1 MQILAKHACSVF
13 ACSGHGLA
21 IIKHS
26 KRTKLFDQLW
36 NLQEIYFGA
45 HRSLCDLR
53 ENQEFYRGLTTI
65 QCAIIERW
73 LPLEVFCVRKLQKH
87 RRIKENLEK
96 SAEEIKSLLRSS
108 LKRGPNVVDEGSS
121 IYFPVIKKPHV
132 DVSTSKPNPN
142 TSSTTPVLGTKT
154 PLTIFPHASTQL
166 TIPVPLHT
174 STPVKKLKKLSF
186 SKEPTTNSPK
196 PETTVKVNCMR
207 CRDESVVVLIY
218 VFLLK
223 VTWRRLYCLPLRVA
237 GLNYRARLFESRLTK
252 SRISVNFGLLF

>member
-1 MQILAKHACSVF
+1 MASQLSNIPKEQSCSINCEICRKF
-13 ACSGHGLA
+13 ISEPTDRYA
-21 IIKHS
+21 ICGKTKNFTEDLQQFNVPLS
-26 KRTKLFDQLW
+26 KDG
-36 NLQEIYFGA
+36 Y
-45 HRSLCDLR
+45 LCKS
-53 ENQEFYRGLTTI
+53 
-65 QCAIIERW
+65 
-73 LPLEVFCVRKLQKH
+73 CVRKLQKH

-207 CRDESVVVLIY
+207 CREESVVVLIY

>member
-1 MQILAKHACSVF
+1 MASQLSNIPKEQSCSINCEICRKF
-13 ACSGHGLA
+13 ISEPTDRYA
-21 IIKHS
+21 ICGKTKNFTEDLQQFNVPLS
-26 KRTKLFDQLW
+26 KDG
-36 NLQEIYFGA
+36 Y
-45 HRSLCDLR
+45 LCKS
-53 ENQEFYRGLTTI
+53 
-65 QCAIIERW
+65 
-73 LPLEVFCVRKLQKH
+73 CVRKLQKH

-96 SAEEIKSLLRSS
+96 SAKEIKSLLRSS

>member
-1 MQILAKHACSVF
+1 MASQLSNIPKEQSCSINCEICRKF
-13 ACSGHGLA
+13 ISEPTDRYA
-21 IIKHS
+21 ICGKTKNFTEDLQQFNVPLS
-26 KRTKLFDQLW
+26 KDG
-36 NLQEIYFGA
+36 Y
-45 HRSLCDLR
+45 LCKS
-53 ENQEFYRGLTTI
+53 
-65 QCAIIERW
+65 
-73 LPLEVFCVRKLQKH
+73 CVRKLQKH

-142 TSSTTPVLGTKT
+142 TSSTTLVLGTKT
-154 PLTIFPHASTQL
+154 TLTIFPHASTQL

-196 PETTVKVNCMR
+196 PEPTVKVNCMR

-237 GLNYRARLFESRLTK
+237 GLNYRARLSESRLTK

>member
-1 MQILAKHACSVF
+1 MASQLSNIPKEQSCSINCEICRKFILEPTDRY
-13 ACSGHGLA
+13 A
-21 IIKHS
+21 ICGKTKNFTEDLQQFNVPLS
-26 KRTKLFDQLW
+26 KDG
-36 NLQEIYFGA
+36 Y
-45 HRSLCDLR
+45 LCKS
-53 ENQEFYRGLTTI
+53 
-65 QCAIIERW
+65 
-73 LPLEVFCVRKLQKH
+73 CVRKLQKH

-154 PLTIFPHASTQL
+154 PLTIFPHVSTQL

>member
-1 MQILAKHACSVF
+1 MASQLSNIPKEQSCSINCEICRKF
-13 ACSGHGLA
+13 ISEPTDRYA
-21 IIKHS
+21 ICGKTKNFTEDLQQFNVPLS
-26 KRTKLFDQLW
+26 KDG
-36 NLQEIYFGA
+36 Y
-45 HRSLCDLR
+45 LCKS
-53 ENQEFYRGLTTI
+53 
-65 QCAIIERW
+65 
-73 LPLEVFCVRKLQKH
+73 CVRKLQKH

-121 IYFPVIKKPHV
+121 IYFPVVKKPHV

>member
-1 MQILAKHACSVF
+1 MASQLSNIPKEQSCSINCEICRKF
-13 ACSGHGLA
+13 ISEPTDRYA
-21 IIKHS
+21 ICGKTKNFTEDLQQFNVPLS
-26 KRTKLFDQLW
+26 KDG
-36 NLQEIYFGA
+36 Y
-45 HRSLCDLR
+45 LCKS
-53 ENQEFYRGLTTI
+53 
-65 QCAIIERW
+65 
-73 LPLEVFCVRKLQKH
+73 CVRKLQKH

>member
-1 MQILAKHACSVF
+1 MASQLSNIPKEQSCSINCEICRKF
-13 ACSGHGLA
+13 ISEPTDRYA
-21 IIKHS
+21 ICGKTKNFTEDLQQFNVPLS
-26 KRTKLFDQLW
+26 KDG
-36 NLQEIYFGA
+36 Y
-45 HRSLCDLR
+45 LCKS
-53 ENQEFYRGLTTI
+53 
-65 QCAIIERW
+65 
-73 LPLEVFCVRKLQKH
+73 CVRKLQKH

-96 SAEEIKSLLRSS
+96 SAKEIKSLLRSS

-154 PLTIFPHASTQL
+154 PLMIFPHASTQL

>member
-1 MQILAKHACSVF
+1 MASQLSNIPKEQSCSINCEICRKF
-13 ACSGHGLA
+13 ISEPTDRYA
-21 IIKHS
+21 ICGKTKNFTEDLQQFNVPLS
-26 KRTKLFDQLW
+26 KDG
-36 NLQEIYFGA
+36 Y
-45 HRSLCDLR
+45 LCKS
-53 ENQEFYRGLTTI
+53 
-65 QCAIIERW
+65 
-73 LPLEVFCVRKLQKH
+73 CVRKLQKH

-142 TSSTTPVLGTKT
+142 TSSTTTVLGTKT

>member
-1 MQILAKHACSVF
+1 MASQLSNIPKEQSCSINCEICRKF
-13 ACSGHGLA
+13 ISEPTDRYA
-21 IIKHS
+21 ICGKTKNFTEDLQQFNVPLS
-26 KRTKLFDQLW
+26 KDG
-36 NLQEIYFGA
+36 Y
-45 HRSLCDLR
+45 LCKS
-53 ENQEFYRGLTTI
+53 
-65 QCAIIERW
+65 
-73 LPLEVFCVRKLQKH
+73 CVRKLQKH
-87 RRIKENLEK
+87 RKIKENLEK
-96 SAEEIKSLLRSS
+96 SAVEIKSLLRSS

-154 PLTIFPHASTQL
+154 PLMIFPHASTQL

-237 GLNYRARLFESRLTK
+237 GLNYRARLFESWLTK

>member
-1 MQILAKHACSVF
+1 MASQLSNIPKEQSCSINCEICRKF
-13 ACSGHGLA
+13 ISEPTDRYA
-21 IIKHS
+21 ICGKTKNFTEDLQQFNVSLS
-26 KRTKLFDQLW
+26 KDG
-36 NLQEIYFGA
+36 Y
-45 HRSLCDLR
+45 LCKS
-53 ENQEFYRGLTTI
+53 
-65 QCAIIERW
+65 
-73 LPLEVFCVRKLQKH
+73 CVRKLQKH

-121 IYFPVIKKPHV
+121 IYFPVIYKPHV

>member
-1 MQILAKHACSVF
+1 MASQLSNIPKEQSCSINCEICRKF
-13 ACSGHGLA
+13 ISEPTDRYA
-21 IIKHS
+21 ICGKTKNFTEDLQQFNVPLS
-26 KRTKLFDQLW
+26 KDG
-36 NLQEIYFGA
+36 Y
-45 HRSLCDLR
+45 LCKS
-53 ENQEFYRGLTTI
+53 
-65 QCAIIERW
+65 
-73 LPLEVFCVRKLQKH
+73 CVRKLQKH
-87 RRIKENLEK
+87 CRIKENLEK

-186 SKEPTTNSPK
+186 SKEPTTNSQK

-237 GLNYRARLFESRLTK
+237 GVNYRAWLFESRLTK

>member
-1 MQILAKHACSVF
+1 MASQLSNIPKEQSCSINCEICRKF
-13 ACSGHGLA
+13 ISEPTDRYA
-21 IIKHS
+21 ICGKTKNFTEDLQQFNVPLS
-26 KRTKLFDQLW
+26 KDG
-36 NLQEIYFGA
+36 Y
-45 HRSLCDLR
+45 LCKS
-53 ENQEFYRGLTTI
+53 
-65 QCAIIERW
+65 
-73 LPLEVFCVRKLQKH
+73 CVRKLQKH

-108 LKRGPNVVDEGSS
+108 LKRGPNVVDKGSS

-174 STPVKKLKKLSF
+174 STPVKKLKELSF

-237 GLNYRARLFESRLTK
+237 GLNYRARLSESRLTK

>member
-1 MQILAKHACSVF
+1 MQNTRVLCLHVQVMASQLSNIPKEQSCSINCEICRKFILEPTDRYAICGKTKNFTEDLQQFNVPLSKDGYLCKSSENFRNIA
-13 ACSGHGLA
+13 GL
-21 IIKHS
+21 K
-26 KRTKLFDQLW
+26 KTW
-36 NLQEIYFGA
+36 
-45 HRSLCDLR
+45 
-53 ENQEFYRGLTTI
+53 
-65 QCAIIERW
+65 
-73 LPLEVFCVRKLQKH
+73 
-87 RRIKENLEK
+87 
-96 SAEEIKSLLRSS
+96 KSLLRSS

-207 CRDESVVVLIY
+207 CRDESVL
-218 VFLLK
+218 
-223 VTWRRLYCLPLRVA
+223 
-237 GLNYRARLFESRLTK
+237 S
-252 SRISVNFGLLF
+252 

>member
-1 MQILAKHACSVF
+1 MASQLSNIPKEQSCSINCEICRKF
-13 ACSGHGLA
+13 ISEPTDRYA
-21 IIKHS
+21 ICGKTKNFTEDLQQFNVPLS
-26 KRTKLFDQLW
+26 KDG
-36 NLQEIYFGA
+36 Y
-45 HRSLCDLR
+45 LCKS
-53 ENQEFYRGLTTI
+53 
-65 QCAIIERW
+65 
-73 LPLEVFCVRKLQKH
+73 CVRKLQKH

-108 LKRGPNVVDEGSS
+108 LKRGPNVVDKGSS

-174 STPVKKLKKLSF
+174 STPVKKLKELSF

-223 VTWRRLYCLPLRVA
+223 VT
-237 GLNYRARLFESRLTK
+237 
-252 SRISVNFGLLF
+252 